1 MRRPENHF
9 RSVESRFGLAVA
21 YAHRCRK
28 RIVIAA
34 IMPKGTRMKSAIRMP
49 IAMPL
54 ASGLR
59 SGGTAT
65 SRLFD
70 FYGFQSPAEARGG
83 QPFLDATPFL
93 TPFGPLFGRSAC
105 CKPGFRAEGD
115 LLRSDSAGKNDPE
128 RGQHY
133 LPDQV
138 PTSAQ
143 FNTVRHAFLFRP
155 DA

>member
-1 MRRPENHF
+1 
-9 RSVESRFGLAVA
+9 
-21 YAHRCRK
+21 
-28 RIVIAA
+28 
-34 IMPKGTRMKSAIRMP
+34 
-49 IAMPL
+49 MPL

-59 SGGTAT
+59 PGGTAT
-65 SRLFD
+65 SRLFELH
-70 FYGFQSPAEARGG
+70 GFQSPAEARGG
-83 QPFLDATPFL
+83 AAVSRRDPLFDPFWT
-93 TPFGPLFGRSAC
+93 PLFGRSAC
-105 CKPGFRAEGD
+105 CRPGFRAEGD